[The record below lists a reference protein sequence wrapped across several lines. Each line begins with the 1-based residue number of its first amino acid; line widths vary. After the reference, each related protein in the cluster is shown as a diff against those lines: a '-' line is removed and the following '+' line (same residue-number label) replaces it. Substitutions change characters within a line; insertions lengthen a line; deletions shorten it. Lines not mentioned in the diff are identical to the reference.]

1 MLPVFEF
8 HQKKSKKLHRLTSTA
23 SWQKVLNINEKL
35 DFSWSILQK
44 GTSIG
49 YFCANDDQIIRN
61 FFVVLE
67 LLRPLRSM
75 RLERFLR
82 PENSLLKTS
91 ATLGAIFILRKDKG
105 VGGRQTMT
113 KAEHNRPN
121 PKLFG
126 NRPSASAAELFCETI
141 RPIVSQNIVK
151 KILRIVSFL
160 WLLSWEEAWLKK
172 S

>member
-61 FFVVLE
+61 FFVVFE
-67 LLRPLRSM
+67 LLRPL
-75 RLERFLR
+75 RFLR

-126 NRPSASAAELFCETI
+126 NRPSASAAELFCKTI
-141 RPIVSQNIVK
+141 RPIVSQNSQK
-151 KILRIVSFL
+151 DP
-160 WLLSWEEAWLKK
+160 
-172 S
+172 